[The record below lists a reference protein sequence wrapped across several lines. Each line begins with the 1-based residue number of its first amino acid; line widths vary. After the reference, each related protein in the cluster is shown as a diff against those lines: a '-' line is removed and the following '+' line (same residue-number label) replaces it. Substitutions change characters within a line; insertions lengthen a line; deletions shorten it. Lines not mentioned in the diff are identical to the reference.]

1 MEPRG
6 TITTDTD
13 TAEITKQLEGVE
25 PQDGLVNP
33 YKYYAELPSEKILAA
48 SRRIYM
54 YEWVS
59 DYFIGTDVQNSN
71 ILALSFVVS
80 GIKAMSLLMLLVLW
94 NLVWLI
100 LVGTFNFFYSIFTL

>member
-1 MEPRG
+1 
-6 TITTDTD
+6 
-13 TAEITKQLEGVE
+13 
-25 PQDGLVNP
+25 
-33 YKYYAELPSEKILAA
+33 
-48 SRRIYM
+48 M

-100 LVGTFNFFYSIFTL
+100 LVGTFNFFYTIFTL